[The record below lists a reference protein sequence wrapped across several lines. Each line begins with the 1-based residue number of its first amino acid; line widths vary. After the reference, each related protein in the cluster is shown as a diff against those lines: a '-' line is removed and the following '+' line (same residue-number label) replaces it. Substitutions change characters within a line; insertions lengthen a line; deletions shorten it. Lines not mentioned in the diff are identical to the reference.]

1 MSVQTAER
9 PGAAAS
15 PGAAPGEPDSSLD
28 PTAGQLWRAA
38 KGPLL
43 VAAIVLL
50 AGLVL
55 AVVAG
60 QSTRGLLDP
69 RAVDPAGSRAV
80 AELLRA
86 EGVDVALGRTA
97 AEAAQAA
104 DAGSTLLVAV
114 PALLQRSQLEAVRGT
129 AADLVLVSPGAE
141 ALDVLAPGVDA
152 AGQAD
157 TEPRVPAC
165 ALPAAVRAGEADAG
179 GTLYSAQAGA
189 GAEVSLC
196 YAVGERAALVQV
208 RSAERTVTVLGDPRP
223 LTNEGLDD
231 RGNAALAL
239 NLLGG
244 NPRLVWYL
252 PSLADAAAEE
262 RSFYDLIPSGIK
274 WGLLQVF
281 VAVVLLALW
290 RARRL
295 GPVVAEPLPVVVRAA
310 ETVEGRARLYRRGGA
325 RDRTADVLRDAAR
338 QRVVPLL
345 GLPRRADPATVVA
358 AVAGRTGRPEVDVG
372 ALMYG
377 AAPGDDAAL
386 VRLADELDALERE
399 VRRS

>member
-1 MSVQTAER
+1 VSAQTAER
-9 PGAAAS
+9 AGAS
-15 PGAAPGEPDSSLD
+15 PAPPVAGEENSSLD
-28 PTAGQLWRAA
+28 PSAGQLWRAA

-50 AGLVL
+50 AALVL

-69 RAVDPAGSRAV
+69 RAVDPAGSRAL

-86 EGVDVALGRTA
+86 EGVDVALVRTA
-97 AEAAQAA
+97 AQAAQAA

-114 PALLQRSQLEAVRGT
+114 PALLQRPQLEVLRGT
-129 AADLVLVSPGAE
+129 AADVVLVSAGAQ
-141 ALDVLAPGVDA
+141 ALDALAPGVEA
-152 AGQAD
+152 VGEVG
-157 TEPRVPAC
+157 TERRAPAC
-165 ALPAAVRAGEADAG
+165 ALPAAVRAGAVDAG
-179 GTLYSAQAGA
+179 GTLYSAQARA
-189 GAEVSLC
+189 GEEVSLC
-196 YAVGERAALVQV
+196 YAAGGRAPLVQV

-239 NLLGG
+239 NLLGA

-252 PSLADAAAEE
+252 PSLADAGAEE
-262 RSFYDLIPSGIK
+262 RSFYDLVPSGLK

-281 VAVVLLALW
+281 LAVALLALW

-325 RDRTADVLRDAAR
+325 RDRAAEMLRDAAR

-345 GLPRRADPATVVA
+345 GLPRRADPAAVVA
-358 AVAGRTGRPEVDVG
+358 AVAARTGRPQGDVG
-372 ALMYG
+372 ALLYG

>member
-1 MSVQTAER
+1 MNAQTAGR
-9 PGAAAS
+9 PRTAAAPATAAE
-15 PGAAPGEPDSSLD
+15 PGSSLD
-28 PTAGQLWRAA
+28 PTAGQLWRVA

-50 AGLVL
+50 AAVML

-69 RAVDPAGSRAV
+69 RAVDPAGSRAL

-86 EGVDVALGRTA
+86 EGVDVALVRTA
-97 AEAAQAA
+97 AEAAEAA
-104 DAGSTLLVAV
+104 DADSALLVAV

-141 ALDVLAPGVDA
+141 ALDVLAPGVEA
-152 AGQAD
+152 VGQED

-165 ALPAAVRAGEADAG
+165 ALSAAVRAGEVDAG
-179 GTLYSAQAGA
+179 GTLYSAQARA
-189 GAEVSLC
+189 GEEVSLC
-196 YAVGERAALVQV
+196 YAAGGRAPLVQV
-208 RSAERTVTVLGDPRP
+208 RSAERTVTVLGDPGP

-239 NLLGG
+239 NLLGA

-262 RSFYDLIPSGIK
+262 RSFYDLVPSGLK
-274 WGLLQVF
+274 WGLVQVF

-325 RDRTADVLRDAAR
+325 RDRAAEILRDAAR
-338 QRVVPLL
+338 ERVVPLL
-345 GLPRRADPATVVA
+345 GLPRRADPAAVVA
-358 AVAGRTGRPEVDVG
+358 AIALRTGRAEVDVG
-372 ALMYG
+372 ALLYG

-386 VRLADELDALERE
+386 VRLADDLDALERE